1 MKDDSLN
8 VYLRPET
15 RVRILELESTVLSG
29 NAEDPYDPGV
39 EIDI

>member
-1 MKDDSLN
+1 MKDDPLK
-8 VYLRPET
+8 VYICPET

-29 NAEDPYDPGV
+29 NTENPYDPGV

>member
-1 MKDDSLN
+1 MKDDTLK

-15 RVRILELESTVLSG
+15 RVRILEFESTILSG
-29 NAEDPYDPGV
+29 NTEDPYDPGV